1 LYPNINEPCEAYLI
15 NFETNLS
22 NSIKFTSS
30 GYIAVTVSFEGNHL
44 VFSVKDTGIGISKK
58 LSEAIFEPF
67 VQADTSLTRKH
78 QGYSFM

>member
-1 LYPNINEPCEAYLI
+1 LYADINEPCEVYRI
-15 NFETNLS
+15 KFKSNPS

-44 VFSVKDTGIGISKK
+44 VFSVKDTGIGINKK